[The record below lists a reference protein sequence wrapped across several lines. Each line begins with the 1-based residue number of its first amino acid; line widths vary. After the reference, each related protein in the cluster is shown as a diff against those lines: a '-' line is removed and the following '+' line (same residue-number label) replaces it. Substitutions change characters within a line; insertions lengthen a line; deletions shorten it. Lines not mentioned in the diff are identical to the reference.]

1 MFAPLD
7 TKAFVRNMAFHY
19 AHPGRI
25 RGVPTGFA
33 GLDRIQRGLKPGLH
47 FMAGRPSTGKSALAL
62 QIAYNAATTP
72 RDPDNPDAG
81 TFRVFFATQE
91 MSALDCGNRLA
102 ASITGIPTDA
112 IEFGCRWEKG
122 QKLPLAKEDYTRF
135 REAGEHLAQIP
146 LYFRENAVT
155 VDTLIREV
163 KERAA
168 VQEGSAASETP
179 DLVIIDYLT
188 YLLPPR
194 PGMKDYD
201 AINENLFL
209 LKDQLAVPFNL
220 PVLVV
225 AQLNRGVEGRENKRP
240 TLSDLEGSGR
250 IEQRAKSVTL
260 LYNADYYARMAD
272 PENYEPTGKLEA
284 AVLKNQGGRTGVA
297 NLHYDM
303 EIQRI
308 TDFHEPYDVPTPT
321 REEPP
326 ANVEPD
332 TGALLF

>member
-1 MFAPLD
+1 
-7 TKAFVRNMAFHY
+7 MAY
-19 AHPGRI
+19 YYSHPGRMK
-25 RGVPTGFA
+25 GVPTGFV
-33 GLDRIQRGLKPGLH
+33 GVDRIQRGMKPGLH
-47 FMAGRPSTGKSALAL
+47 LLAGRPSTGKSAVAL

-81 TFRVFFATQE
+81 TFNVFFVTQE
-91 MSALDCGNRLA
+91 MPMLDCGNRLA
-102 ASITGIPTDA
+102 ASISGIPTDA
-112 IEFGCRWEKG
+112 IEFGFRFVQG
-122 QKLPLAKEDYTRF
+122 QKVPLAKEDYTRF

-155 VDTLIREV
+155 VEQLIREV
-163 KERAA
+163 KERVDTGLA
-168 VQEGSAASETP
+168 P

-209 LKDQLAVPFNL
+209 LKDHLVVPFNL

-225 AQLNRGVEGRENKRP
+225 AQLNRSVEGRENKRP

-250 IEQRAKSVTL
+250 IEQRAKSVTM
-260 LYNADYYARMAD
+260 LYNADYYARLAD

-297 NLHYDM
+297 NLHYNMD
-303 EIQRI
+303 IQRVV
-308 TDFHEPYDVPTPT
+308 DWHEPYDMPNPA
-321 REEPP
+321 REEVP
-326 ANVEPD
+326 ANVVEE
-332 TGALLF
+332 TGELMF

>member
-1 MFAPLD
+1 MFAPVD
-7 TKAFVRNMAFHY
+7 TKAFVREMAFHY
-19 AHPGRI
+19 AHPGRM

-33 GLDRIQRGLKPGLH
+33 GVDRLLRGMKPGLYVL
-47 FMAGRPSTGKSALAL
+47 AGRPSTGKSAVAL
-62 QIAYNAATTP
+62 QIAYNVATTP
-72 RDPDNPDAG
+72 RDPDHPDAG

-91 MSALDCGNRLA
+91 MATLDCANRLA
-102 ASITGIPTDA
+102 ASIAGIPTDA
-112 IEFGCRWEKG
+112 IEFGFRWEQG
-122 QKLPLAKEDYTRF
+122 QKRPLAKEDYTRF

-155 VDTLIREV
+155 VEQLIREV
-163 KERAA
+163 KERRNAGEA
-168 VQEGSAASETP
+168 P
-179 DLVIIDYLT
+179 DLVIVDYLT

-209 LKDQLAVPFNL
+209 LKDHLVVPFHL

-225 AQLNRGVEGRENKRP
+225 AQLSRGVEGRENKRP

-250 IEQRAKSVTL
+250 IEQRAKGVIM

-303 EIQRI
+303 ETQRI
-308 TDFHEPYDVPTPT
+308 TDFHEPYDVPTPVKD
-321 REEPP
+321 EPP
-326 ANVEPD
+326 ANVVEE
-332 TGALLF
+332 TGELLF